1 MAMDIV
7 DLPTQNGDFL
17 QLCKRLPEGTI
28 LETLRYLFF
37 GGGAIS
43 YMIGILHIIYIYKN
57 IKHTIIA
64 MWIIMSYHDIL
75 SIESEIR
82 QVWRVGTSTW
92 EPRCEP
98 EDIGCHW
105 VGS

>member
-43 YMIGILHIIYIYKN
+43 YMIGILHIIYIYKYKTYN
-57 IKHTIIA
+57 HCNVDHYVI
-64 MWIIMSYHDIL
+64 
-75 SIESEIR
+75 
-82 QVWRVGTSTW
+82 
-92 EPRCEP
+92 P
-98 EDIGCHW
+98 
-105 VGS
+105 